1 MMKKLVIFLVL
12 SLLTLTSVQAAITS
26 IAIEE
31 KTQKEIQ
38 LSEGQ
43 INRIAVS
50 DGLVATVI
58 ANPTK
63 FNIRVDEFLGQAFV
77 TLFQPIEQPEGFTV
91 ITDSGYTQDFLVT
104 TREGSPEIVYLEEP
118 QEQEDFVSVMLGIG
132 DFHKLYHGKEVE
144 GFSKRLL
151 RQNETIEVGELL
163 PYVQVI
169 EACDSTYETV
179 YTIYLKNHS
188 RQTLKIAE
196 FDAPDI
202 NWFFC
207 PVNELPKH
215 QETKIVISKAKV

>member
-1 MMKKLVIFLVL
+1 MMKKLVTFLLL
-12 SLLTLTSVQAAITS
+12 SLLTLTKVQAAITS

-38 LSEGQ
+38 LSESQ

-77 TLFQPIEQPEGFTV
+77 TLPEPMEQPEGFTV

-118 QEQEDFVSVMLGIG
+118 QQQEDFVSSLLGIG
-132 DFHKLYHGKEVE
+132 DFHKLYQGEEVE
-144 GFSKRLL
+144 GFSKRFL

-163 PYVQVI
+163 PYVQVV
-169 EACDSTYETV
+169 EAWDSTYETV
-179 YTIYLKNHS
+179 YTIHLTNHS
-188 RQTLKIAE
+188 RQTLKLPE

-207 PVNELPKH
+207 PLSELKKN

>member
-1 MMKKLVIFLVL
+1 MMKKLVTFLAL
-12 SLLTLTSVQAAITS
+12 SLLTLTNVQAAITS

-31 KTQKEIQ
+31 KTQKELQ

-77 TLFQPIEQPEGFTV
+77 TFFQPIEHPEGFTV

-118 QEQEDFVSVMLGIG
+118 QQQEDFVSVMLGIA
-132 DFHKLYHGKEVE
+132 DFHKLYQGEEVE
-144 GFSKRLL
+144 GFSRRFL
-151 RQNETIEVGELL
+151 RQNETIEVGELM
-163 PYVQVI
+163 PYVQAI
-169 EACDSTYETV
+169 DAHDSMYESL
-179 YTIYLKNHS
+179 YIIHLKNHS
-188 RQTLKIAE
+188 RQTLKISE
-196 FDAPDI
+196 FDDQEI

-207 PVNELPKH
+207 PLSELQKN
-215 QETKIVISKAKV
+215 QETKIVISKARV

>member
-1 MMKKLVIFLVL
+1 MKKLVIFLVL
-12 SLLTLTSVQAAITS
+12 SLLTLTNVQAAITS

-31 KTQKEIQ
+31 KTQKELQ
-38 LSEGQ
+38 LSDQQ
-43 INRIAVS
+43 INRIVVS
-50 DGLVATVI
+50 DGFVATVI

-63 FNIRVDEFLGQAFV
+63 FNVRVDEALGQAFV
-77 TLFQPIEQPEGFTV
+77 TLFQTLEQPEGFTV

-118 QEQEDFVSVMLGIG
+118 QQQEDFVSVLLGIA

-144 GFSKRLL
+144 GFSRRLL

-169 EACDSTYETV
+169 EAFESTYETA
-179 YTIYLKNHS
+179 YTIHLKNHS
-188 RQTLKIAE
+188 RQALKIAE
-196 FDAPDI
+196 FDGQDI

-207 PVNELPKH
+207 PVKELQKN

>member
-1 MMKKLVIFLVL
+1 MMKKLVTFLAL
-12 SLLTLTSVQAAITS
+12 SLLTLTNVQAAITS

-31 KTQKEIQ
+31 KTQKELQ
-38 LSEGQ
+38 LSEVQ

-77 TLFQPIEQPEGFTV
+77 TFFQPIEQPEGFTV

-118 QEQEDFVSVMLGIG
+118 QKQEDFVSVMLGIA
-132 DFHKLYHGKEVE
+132 DFHKFYQGEEVE
-144 GFSKRLL
+144 GFSRRLL

-169 EACDSTYETV
+169 EACDSTYENV

-207 PVNELPKH
+207 PLRELKKN